1 MKAYNDKVQVYQNL
15 TQKLQDFAQEFK
27 RMDEEGNVAVY
38 LMKKNVIINGKID
51 KSSNFYRQLHAYNQE
66 ALSKVPNFET
76 G

>member
-15 TQKLQDFAQEFK
+15 AEKLQAFAQEFK
-27 RMDEEGNVAVY
+27 RMDEEENVAIY
-38 LMKKNVIINGKID
+38 LIKKSVIINGKID

-66 ALSKVPNFET
+66 ALSKVSNFET